1 MIFWLVIA
9 ALLLVSFVFSGIEA
23 GILSLNRV
31 RLRNRVKHRDRDALR
46 LQKLLKEPERLL
58 LTVVIVTNLANLF
71 AITLAT
77 AAFVRHWGVAGYGV
91 ALLVFLPLYLFG
103 LELFPKSLFRRF
115 PLHALAWLSAPL
127 RLAYLA
133 LSPVIRLG
141 TSLGRRLFPPLGD
154 DSLKLFAA
162 REDFKYVTLE
172 SERVGAISPTE
183 RQLIH
188 GIVDFRSVP
197 ARELMQPL
205 ADFPT
210 IHEGAGIE
218 ELIAASRD
226 GSLERF
232 LVVSETGEILGI
244 VSLFEAILAR
254 APGAKI
260 SSHLRR
266 LAPVPAT
273 ESALRVLRKL
283 RTARTQVALVM
294 EGDTPQGVL
303 FAEALYRR
311 LVSG

>member
-1 MIFWLVIA
+1 MILWLVIA
-9 ALLLVSFVFSGIEA
+9 GLLLVSFVFSGIEA
-23 GILSLNRV
+23 GILSVSRV
-31 RLRNRVKHRDRDALR
+31 RLRNRAKHRDRAALR
-46 LQKLLKEPERLL
+46 LQKLLKKPERLL

-77 AAFVRHWGVAGYGV
+77 SVFIRKWGHAGYGI

-103 LELFPKSLFRRF
+103 LELFPKALFRRF
-115 PLHALAWLSAPL
+115 PMHALAFLSTPL

-133 LSPVIRLG
+133 LAPVLRIGARVGRQIFSPLE
-141 TSLGRRLFPPLGD
+141 D
-154 DSLKLFAA
+154 DSRKLFAA

-172 SERVGAISPTE
+172 SERAGSITPTE
-183 RQLIH
+183 RRLIH
-188 GIVDFRSVP
+188 GIVDFHSIT
-197 ARELMQPL
+197 ARDVMQPL

-210 IHEGAGIE
+210 IQEGAEVE
-218 ELIAASRD
+218 ELIAASRG

-232 LVVSETGEILGI
+232 VVVSQSGEIIGI
-244 VSLFEAILAR
+244 ISLFEAILAR
-254 APGAKI
+254 APGARV

-266 LAPVPAT
+266 IAPIPPT
-273 ESALRVLRKL
+273 ESALHVLHKL

-294 EGDTPQGVL
+294 EGDTPKGLV

>member
-9 ALLLVSFVFSGIEA
+9 ALLLVAFVFSGIEA

-46 LQKLLKEPERLL
+46 LQKLLKNPEQLL

-77 AAFVRHWGVAGYGV
+77 ATFVRHWGYAGYGV
-91 ALLVFLPLYLFG
+91 SLLVFLPLYLFG
-103 LELFPKSLFRRF
+103 LELFPKALFRRF
-115 PLHALAWLSAPL
+115 PLHAVALLSAPL

-133 LSPVIRLG
+133 LAPVLRLG
-141 TSLGRRLFPPLGD
+141 TSLGRRLFPPVQD

-162 REDFKYVTLE
+162 REDFKYLTLE
-172 SERVGAISPTE
+172 SERAGAISPAE
-183 RQLIH
+183 RRMIH
-188 GIVDFRSVP
+188 GIVDFRSVA

-218 ELIAASRD
+218 ALIAASQG

-232 LVVSETGEILGI
+232 LVVSEKGEILGI

-260 SSHLRR
+260 RSHLRR

-294 EGDTPQGVL
+294 EGNTPQGVL